1 LSNAG
6 KVAESLAAFERL
18 ESVLVMKG
26 ISGADTSM
34 YRFLYINVSQLW
46 KAHEPTHTR
55 TCEHNGEI
63 AMQRLAKL
71 AKYAGGLVCTFGGVY
86 LGNAYGAGYWRFGP
100 LNLAW
105 DTIFRGTILV
115 LIGFA
120 LIRISK

>member
-1 LSNAG
+1 MSNAG
-6 KVAESLAAFERL
+6 KVAESLAAFKRL
-18 ESVLVMKG
+18 ESVLVLKG
-26 ISGADTSM
+26 MSAETSM
-34 YRFLYINVSQLW
+34 YHFLYINVSQPW
-46 KAHEPTHTR
+46 KAHEYTHTR
-55 TCEHNGEI
+55 TCEHDGEM